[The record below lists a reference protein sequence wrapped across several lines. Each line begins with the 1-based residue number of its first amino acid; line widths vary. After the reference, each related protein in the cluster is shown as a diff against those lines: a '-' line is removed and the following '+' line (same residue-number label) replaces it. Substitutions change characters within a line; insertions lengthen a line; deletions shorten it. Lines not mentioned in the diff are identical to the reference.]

1 MSVTPTYCLR
11 CATPLVEREDSGLK
25 RAACP
30 KCDYVFY
37 DNPAPVVAALVEHEG
52 DVILARNKGWPE
64 TWYGL
69 VTGFLER
76 GETAE
81 AGVLREVKEELDLD
95 GEIVSLIGVYS
106 FFRMNQVIVAYHV
119 RAKGTI
125 MLGDELADYKR
136 VPPEKLRQ
144 WPTGTGQA
152 VSDWLAARH
161 DSASI
166 RTASR

>member
-1 MSVTPTYCLR
+1 MSVTPSYCLQ
-11 CATPLVEREDSGLK
+11 CATPLVEREDSGHK
-25 RAACP
+25 RVACP
-30 KCDYVFY
+30 KCDFVFY

-81 AGVLREVKEELDLD
+81 EGVLRELKEELDLD
-95 GEIVSLIGVYS
+95 GEVVALIGVYS
-106 FFRMNQVIVAYHV
+106 FFRMNEVIVAYHV
-119 RAKGTI
+119 RAEGTI
-125 MLGDELADYKR
+125 TLGEELADYKR
-136 VPPEKLRQ
+136 VAPEKLRP

-161 DSASI
+161 HSASI
-166 RTASR
+166 RTP